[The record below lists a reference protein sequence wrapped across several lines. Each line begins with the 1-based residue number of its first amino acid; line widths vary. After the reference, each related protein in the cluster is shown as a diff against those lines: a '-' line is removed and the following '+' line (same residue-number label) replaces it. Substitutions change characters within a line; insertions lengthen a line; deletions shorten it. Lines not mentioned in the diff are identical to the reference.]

1 MGYYI
6 GLMIE
11 AVFFDMYGTLSG
23 FKPSRF
29 EIQNKACLE
38 FGIELTESGTL
49 KGYAEADAFMTQQN
63 SIAPLRLR
71 NPPEVF
77 AFFQEYEKKVISGSG
92 IEVESDLAGR
102 IWEVIK
108 TIPYDMV
115 LFDDVRGV
123 LDSLSNMRVVIG
135 LISNM
140 NQPGHALIEKFD
152 LGDYVDFAVTSFEV
166 GSEKPHSPIFLEA
179 LKRSGCRNKKTVH
192 VGDQIGS
199 DVEGAIPAGIN
210 PILLDRDGNHV
221 GYAECPRIVNLE
233 EILSLLDTFG

>member
-1 MGYYI
+1 
-6 GLMIE
+6 MIE

-38 FGIELTESGTL
+38 FGIELTESGTI
-49 KGYAEADAFMTQQN
+49 KGYANADAYMTQQN
-63 SIAPLRLR
+63 AVAPLRLKSSS
-71 NPPEVF
+71 EVF
-77 AFFQEYEKKVISGSG
+77 EFFQEYEKKVIAGSG
-92 IEVESDLAGR
+92 IQVESELAGR
-102 IWEVIK
+102 IWEVVK
-108 TIPYDMV
+108 TIPYDMI
-115 LFDDVRGV
+115 LFDDVKSV
-123 LDSLSNMRVVIG
+123 LKSLSTMKIVIG

-179 LKRSGCRNKKTVH
+179 LKRSGCRNEETVH

-199 DVEGAIPAGIN
+199 DVEGAIQVGIK
-210 PILLDRDGNHV
+210 PVLLDRDGNHV
-221 GYAECPRIVNLE
+221 GYDECPRIIKLE
-233 EILSLLDTFG
+233 EILSLLDTLG